1 MKITESE
8 LKNITADHADLS
20 ILDHKKSADFSS
32 VKSDPKFRTT
42 ASELLLQSRDV
53 VGDNFLANLPEILAN
68 VDDILKNN
76 FQIVDSR
83 EKDFYLGI
91 NKLKG
96 FGKFGTIKSSINIP
110 SKWFLEGRGLR
121 FNNLNLLKKICDY
134 SEIDLDKNLI
144 FFCYSGL
151 ESSINWFVSYELMKN
166 KNSKL
171 YEGSLFD
178 WVTQNKP
185 LYKKL

>member
-1 MKITESE
+1 MAETTAIYFT
-8 LKNITADHADLS
+8 LKFLGHKKLS
-20 ILDHKKSADFSS
+20 ILDGGYPYFKKKFNLFIEEGEFK
-32 VKSDPKFRTT
+32 VKSNKSYKVKIDK
-42 ASELLLQSRDV
+42 S
-53 VGDNFLANLPEILAN
+53 ILA
-68 VDDILKNN
+68 DITDIIGSSKSNN
-76 FQIVDSR
+76 LLVDSR

-96 FGKFGTIKSSINIP
+96 FSKFGTIESSINIP
-110 SKWFLEGRGLR
+110 SKWFLEGRGLS
-121 FNNLNLLKKICDY
+121 FNNLNLFKKIYDY
-134 SEIDLDKNLI
+134 SGIELDKNLI

-178 WVTQNKP
+178 WVAQNKS